1 MYSLSSQS
9 GNKILIFPIPICQI
23 YMVSY
28 LSSFRLVFSVIN
40 IFRNRLHGK
49 DFRFRMPVS
58 PGALAVIGHSGYVQ
72 MIKKLTKK
80 CFCMQ
85 VIYRCTS
92 TFRL

>member
-1 MYSLSSQS
+1 
-9 GNKILIFPIPICQI
+9 
-23 YMVSY
+23 MVSY

-72 MIKKLTKK
+72 MIKKINEKMLLYAGYLPVHQYVP
-80 CFCMQ
+80 FI
-85 VIYRCTS
+85 VVSTS
-92 TFRL
+92 YG